1 MRVCLGGTFDPL
13 HRGHRLLL
21 ERAFALGS
29 HVFIGVS
36 SDALARGSR
45 KRTVA
50 PYARREAGLRRFI
63 RQRGWEDKATIARIM
78 TPFGRSTQAAYE
90 VIVVT
95 PETRGT
101 AGKINRARVD
111 LGLAPLRVEE
121 VPMALAA
128 DGERVSAT
136 RIHAGDIDQEG
147 RLLKARIAVGTD
159 NPAKVKAVKAAA
171 KDLFRS
177 AQVKGVRVESRVGE
191 QPFDAEAIK
200 GAQHRARSALQAWPQ
215 AQLGVGIEAGLVW
228 SAEAQQHLDVQWCV
242 VVDRAGRATF
252 GHGPGFTHPP
262 AFVEGV
268 KGGLTV
274 GEVVSEAAGVEDIGR
289 KQGAIGYLSHG
300 AMDRAE
306 LTRSAVLMAMLPR
319 LRPELYGF

>member
-29 HVFIGVS
+29 QVFIGVT
-36 SDALARGSR
+36 SDALARGAR
-45 KRTVA
+45 KRPVA
-50 PYARREAGLRRFI
+50 PFARREAALRKLI
-63 RQRGWEDKATIARIM
+63 EQRGWAEKAIIAKIM
-78 TPFGRSTQAAYE
+78 TPYGRSTEAAYE

-101 AGKINRARVD
+101 AGRINRARED

-128 DGERVSAT
+128 DGERISAT
-136 RIHAGDIDQEG
+136 RIRKGEIDAEG
-147 RLLKARIAVGTD
+147 RLLRARIAVGSA

-171 KDLFRS
+171 RDLFPR
-177 AQVKGVRVESRVGE
+177 AQVKPIGVPSGVGA
-191 QPFDAEAIK
+191 QPFDGDALK
-200 GAQHRARSALQAWPQ
+200 GAQQRALAALQQWPE

-228 SAEAQQHLDVQWCV
+228 SAEAQQHLDVQWCA
-242 VVDRAGRATF
+242 VVDRAGRTTM
-252 GHGPGFTHPP
+252 GHGPGFPHPP
-262 AFVEGV
+262 AVVERAKAGS
-268 KGGLTV
+268 TV
-274 GEVVSEAAGVEDIGR
+274 GDVLAELSGVPGIGA
-289 KQGAIGYLSHG
+289 KQGAIGWLSRG

-319 LRPELYGF
+319 LRPELYGL